1 MSHGFQACHCEE
13 VLHHLRRFSK
23 TVQQLFHHILI
34 LFPVLDRRDPFVNI
48 QLLVF
53 IRNIFFRNVRID
65 LQVDRRLEVFLYF
78 DSFCFLY
85 GFIQH
90 LTVEIVSYRFHVT
103 VLFRSQ
109 KIARTTQFQ
118 ITHGNLDPASQFS
131 EFADRMEAFFC
142 NFF

>member
-1 MSHGFQACHCEE
+1 MSHGFQACHCKE
-13 VLHHLRRFSK
+13 VLHHLRRFSEAI
-23 TVQQLFHHILI
+23 QQFFHHILI
-34 LFPVLDRRDPFVNI
+34 FFPVFNSRDPFVDI
-48 QLLVF
+48 QFLVF

-118 ITHGNLDPASQFS
+118 ITHSNLDPASQFS

-142 NFF
+142 DFF